1 MKINNQYNTLPL
13 IKRHGK
19 NPILTAEQV
28 PYQATLLF
36 NPGVA
41 KYKDGYVMVFR
52 NDYGEFDGEIFAG
65 TNLGLAFSEN
75 GIDWEVM
82 PDPCFSLKN
91 DEITRI
97 YDPRIT
103 HIDDLFYLS
112 FAVDTLHGIRGG
124 IAVTEDFK
132 NFEVL
137 SMSVPDNRNMVLFPE
152 KINNKYVRLER
163 PFPVYGKKEK
173 EAFDI
178 WISESPDMVHWG
190 NSSLLLG
197 SDEVP
202 YCNSK
207 IGPAA
212 PPIKTEKGWVTTFHL
227 VDYDSSRGKNGW
239 EDNWKKRYNVGL
251 MLLDL
256 EDPSKII
263 SILDKPLMVPEV
275 DYEIKNGFRNNVI
288 FPCGMILEENG
299 EVKIYYGAADT
310 VIALA
315 TADLNDLLELL
326 I

>member
-1 MKINNQYNTLPL
+1 MELNKENSTLPI
-13 IKRHGK
+13 IKRHEK
-19 NPILTAEQV
+19 NPILRAEQV
-28 PYQATLLF
+28 PYEASLLF

-52 NDYGEFDGEIFAG
+52 NDYGEFTGEIFEG

-82 PDPCFSLKN
+82 SDPCFVLED
-91 DEITRI
+91 DEISRV

-103 HIDDLFYLS
+103 PMDDVFYLS
-112 FAVDTLHGIRGG
+112 FAADTSHGIRGG

-132 NFEVL
+132 DFEVL

-163 PFPVYGKKEK
+163 PFPVYGKKEN

-178 WISESPDMVHWG
+178 WISESPDLVHWG
-190 NSSLLLG
+190 NSNLLLG

-212 PPIKTEKGWVTTFHL
+212 PPIKTEKGWLTTFHV
-227 VDYDSSRGKNGW
+227 VDYDASRGKNGW
-239 EDNWKKRYNVGL
+239 EDSWKKRYTVGL

-263 SILDKPLMVPEV
+263 SILDEPLMVPEV
-275 DYEIKNGFRNNVI
+275 DYEIKDGFRNNVI
-288 FPCGMILEENG
+288 FPCGMILEDDG

-315 TADLNDLLELL
+315 TADLNDLLNLL